1 MTKMNELFIGAGT
14 LLNVVS
20 IILGAFFG
28 GLLGNRL
35 SNRLR
40 DLVTDV
46 LGLVTLLVGITS
58 AWLVG
63 SPQLEQA
70 VGEGF
75 PILVLLGALLIG
87 GILGTWLKITERFDS
102 VGTFLNSKFNSGGES
117 ARFIEGFVSA
127 SLLFVVGPLAIMG
140 SISDGLGTGLD
151 QLILKSSLDFFAA
164 MAFAASFGALGV
176 ATSSISVGVY
186 QGAFTVVGVIAG
198 SALTIAQIDA
208 LTAAGGVLLIGV
220 GLRLLAIKQVKVA
233 DLLPAL
239 LIAPLLVWV
248 LALV

>member
-1 MTKMNELFIGAGT
+1 MNDLFVGAGT
-14 LLNVVS
+14 VLNVVCIVAGA
-20 IILGAFFG
+20 IIG

-40 DLVTDV
+40 ELVTDV
-46 LGLVTLLVGITS
+46 LGLVTLLVGIMS
-58 AWLVG
+58 AWLISSAQLNDEVG
-63 SPQLEQA
+63 D
-70 VGEGF
+70 GF
-75 PILVLLGALLIG
+75 AILVLLGALLIG

-117 ARFIEGFVSA
+117 AKFIEGFVSA

-151 QLILKSSLDFFAA
+151 QLVLKSSLDFFAA
-164 MAFAASFGALGV
+164 MAFAASFGAFGV
-176 ATSSISVGVY
+176 AASALSVGSY
-186 QGAFTVVGVIAG
+186 QGLFTLVGVLAG
-198 SALTIAQIDA
+198 SALSVAQIDA
-208 LTAAGGVLLIGV
+208 LTATGGVLLIGV

-239 LIAPLLVWV
+239 LIAPLLVSL
-248 LALV
+248 LARI

>member
-1 MTKMNELFIGAGT
+1 MNDLFVGAGT
-14 LLNVVS
+14 VLNVITIVA
-20 IILGAFFG
+20 GALIG

-40 DLVTDV
+40 ELVTDV
-46 LGLVTLLVGITS
+46 LGLVTLLVGIMS
-58 AWLVG
+58 AWLI
-63 SPQLEQA
+63 SSAQLNDA
-70 VGEGF
+70 VGDGF
-75 PILVLLGALLIG
+75 AILVLLGALLIG

-117 ARFIEGFVSA
+117 AKFIEGFVSA

-151 QLILKSSLDFFAA
+151 QLVLKSSLDFFAA
-164 MAFAASFGALGV
+164 MAFAASFGAFGV
-176 ATSSISVGVY
+176 SASALSVGSY
-186 QGAFTVVGVIAG
+186 QGLFTLVGVVAG
-198 SALTIAQIDA
+198 SALSTAQIDA

-239 LIAPLLVWV
+239 LIAPLLVS
-248 LALV
+248 LLTRI

>member
-1 MTKMNELFIGAGT
+1 MNDLFVGAGT
-14 LLNVVS
+14 VLNVFTIVA
-20 IILGAFFG
+20 GATIG

-63 SPQLEQA
+63 SVELTNA
-70 VGEGF
+70 VGDGF

-87 GILGTWLKITERFDS
+87 GILGTWLKITERFDTA
-102 VGTFLNSKFNSGGES
+102 GEYLNRKFNSGGQS

-127 SLLFVVGPLAIMG
+127 SLLFVIGPLAIMG
-140 SISDGLGTGLD
+140 AISDGLGAGLD
-151 QLILKSSLDFFAA
+151 QLVLKSSLDFFAA
-164 MAFAASFGALGV
+164 MAFAASFGAFGV
-176 ATSSISVGVY
+176 AASAISVGTY
-186 QGAFTVVGVIAG
+186 QGLFTVVGVLAG
-198 SALTIAQIDA
+198 TALTVAQIDA
-208 LTAAGGVLLIGV
+208 LTAVGGVLLIGV

-239 LIAPLLVWV
+239 LIAPLLVS
-248 LALV
+248 LLIRI

>member
-1 MTKMNELFIGAGT
+1 MNDLFVGAGT
-14 LLNVVS
+14 VLNVITIVAGA
-20 IILGAFFG
+20 IIG

-40 DLVTDV
+40 ELVTDV
-46 LGLVTLLVGITS
+46 LGLVTLLVGIMS
-58 AWLVG
+58 AWLI
-63 SPQLEQA
+63 SSAQLNDA
-70 VGEGF
+70 VGDGF
-75 PILVLLGALLIG
+75 AILVLLGALLIG

-117 ARFIEGFVSA
+117 AKFIEGFVSA

-151 QLILKSSLDFFAA
+151 QLVLKSSLDFFAA
-164 MAFAASFGALGV
+164 MAFAASFGAFGV
-176 ATSSISVGVY
+176 AASALSVGSY
-186 QGAFTVVGVIAG
+186 QGLFTLVGVLAG
-198 SALTIAQIDA
+198 SALSIAQIDA

-239 LIAPLLVWV
+239 LIAPLLVS
-248 LALV
+248 LLTRI

>member
-1 MTKMNELFIGAGT
+1 MNDLFVGAGT
-14 LLNVVS
+14 VINVVAIVS
-20 IILGAFFG
+20 GALLG

-46 LGLVTLLVGITS
+46 LGLVTLLVGMMGAWTVSS
-58 AWLVG
+58 AALTN
-63 SPQLEQA
+63 A

-87 GILGTWLKITERFDS
+87 GIIGTLLKITERFDS
-102 VGTFLNSKFNSGGES
+102 IGNFLNSKFNSGGES

-151 QLILKSSLDFFAA
+151 QLVLKSSLDFFAA
-164 MAFAASFGALGV
+164 MAFAASFGAFGV
-176 ATSSISVGVY
+176 AASGLSVGVY
-186 QGAFTVVGVIAG
+186 QGAFTVLGVLAG
-198 SALTIAQIDA
+198 SALSIAQVDA
-208 LTAAGGVLLIGV
+208 LTAVGGVLLIGV
-220 GLRLLAIKQVKVA
+220 GLRLLSIKQVKVA

-239 LIAPLLVWV
+239 LIGPLLVWV
-248 LALV
+248 ITQV